1 MSPNH
6 KVFITMM
13 VHFGH
18 NSKPMCF
25 LLDLVEVAES
35 HSGVNLAAAFV
46 KIVNNF
52 RISEKVSDSINL

>member
-6 KVFITMM
+6 KAFITMM

-18 NSKPMCF
+18 NGKPMCF